1 MGELTRCGGGTEG
14 KIVNEDPNYTRFLP
28 EKARETYFHR
38 ITVSVLLPGIKKH
51 KILQVQ
57 NYVYFCNNET
67 CSRAKTES
75 FLRYIN
81 GSYNGCNYFLE
92 CVRQILVSRN
102 RNTKKVLIIIAH

>member
-51 KILQVQ
+51 KILQV
-57 NYVYFCNNET
+57 
-67 CSRAKTES
+67 
-75 FLRYIN
+75 
-81 GSYNGCNYFLE
+81 
-92 CVRQILVSRN
+92 
-102 RNTKKVLIIIAH
+102 